1 MWILGIRT
9 RLCYPAHEEIL
20 VVFLILVS
28 SQTASIILPH
38 NDTFIIH
45 LGLIPG
51 VCRRA
56 VELRGRKTSSICHKN
71 EWPRPSPLALV
82 RHSGGVALCRVPV
95 LQPFPPHGLL
105 LLVPGPCRGSIVCS
119 VFFGAVV
126 PMLQLTTAV
135 SHSPTLKPNKQKYH
149 RGFTPHGSDKNWS
162 GHTAVMVVRT
172 HKVCLISWPRVAQGW
187 RVAVVIVV
195 GSNGVAALPLPIRWC
210 AQYLVTTMNPPGRHC
225 DYSDQVCSWLDSI
238 TRGKVGG
245 RLSKKVWLVFEKK
258 NNIFS

>member
-1 MWILGIRT
+1 MTHLLYIWDWS
-9 RLCYPAHEEIL
+9 PAS
-20 VVFLILVS
+20 VVAPSNWEAAKRRQFVIKTNGLAPRHWLWFA
-28 SQTASIILPH
+28 TAEGWRCGACQYF
-38 NDTFIIH
+38 N
-45 LGLIPG
+45 
-51 VCRRA
+51 R
-56 VELRGRKTSSICHKN
+56 
-71 EWPRPSPLALV
+71 SPLTACCSLCLAPA
-82 RHSGGVALCRVPV
+82 GGPLCVV
-95 LQPFPPHGLL
+95 
-105 LLVPGPCRGSIVCS
+105 S
-119 VFFGAVV
+119 FFGAVV

-225 DYSDQVCSWLDSI
+225 DYSDQVCSWLDNI

-245 RLSKKVWLVFEKK
+245 RLSKKSLVGFWEE